1 MTPKQYAQELVD
13 NHATI
18 GAEKYYTET
27 GFYIKKMPFSYA
39 QIHAIITV
47 EAVIKVIKELDLIL
61 YYKQVI
67 NEIETL

>member
-1 MTPKQYAQELVD
+1 MTPKQYAQELVE
-13 NHATI
+13 NHSKI
-18 GAEKYYTET
+18 GAEKYYTDSGSYT
-27 GFYIKKMPFSYA
+27 KKMPYAYA

-61 YYKQVI
+61 FYKQVI